1 MVGRCAERRNDEHR
15 KRGPRSSG
23 ATESSGPRSAHNE
36 HPGSENASQGAR
48 REHHQRIANGLKFNV
63 RPRKAASTQVQA
75 GRGHALNNAGVTR
88 SEATVL
94 SLSLSTTE
102 PFETGET
109 VQATGRRID
118 KHVPPVPLSTLGPVE
133 TTSRLHRSFLFR
145 RTVGT
150 VLSVIEQTP
159 KSTRTNNA
167 GNERR
172 ERSTRTEY

>member
-15 KRGPRSSG
+15 KRGPCSSG
-23 ATESSGPRSAHNE
+23 AAESSRPRSAHNE

-94 SLSLSTTE
+94 SLS
-102 PFETGET
+102 
-109 VQATGRRID
+109 
-118 KHVPPVPLSTLGPVE
+118 
-133 TTSRLHRSFLFR
+133 SRLNPSRLEKLPRQRADGSTNTFLPFLFLRSARWKRLRDFTGSFLFR

-150 VLSVIEQTP
+150 VFIGY
-159 KSTRTNNA
+159 RTNA
-167 GNERR
+167 EEQKNE
-172 ERSTRTEY
+172 